1 MIRDIRDKDEFAQR
15 SAVRRCLLLKM
26 RSTFSRLELPEVVI
40 FGSGYGFEHLVQA
53 SCLHDR
59 TIHYWGDIDTHGF
72 AILDQLRAYFP
83 QAYSLLMD
91 RETLLA
97 HRALWGEEDR
107 PVKRDLTRLLPMEAT
122 LYDALRTDQYA
133 RALRMEQERVGY
145 AWVEAALLDCRE

>member
-1 MIRDIRDKDEFAQR
+1 MTSDEFAQLDH
-15 SAVRRCLLLKM
+15 AVRRVFITENEINFLA
-26 RSTFSRLELPEVVI
+26 FPELPGSVVI